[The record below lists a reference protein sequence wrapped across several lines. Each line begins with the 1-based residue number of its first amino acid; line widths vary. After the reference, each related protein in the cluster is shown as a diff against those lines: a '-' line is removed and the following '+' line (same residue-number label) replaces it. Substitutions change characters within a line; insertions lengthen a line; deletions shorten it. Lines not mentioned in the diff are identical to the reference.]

1 MPYSR
6 QELELLYPQVEQYN
20 LLTALQAA
28 PHIKPRVAL
37 CFGSSKLADG
47 FIQPPFPTPR
57 GITITFLANI
67 SSMKNQSIPEN
78 Y

>member
-6 QELELLYPQVEQYN
+6 QQLELLYPQVEQYN
-20 LLTALQAA
+20 LLTALQAV

-47 FIQPPFPTPR
+47 FIQPPFPTPW
-57 GITITFLANI
+57 GITITSANI